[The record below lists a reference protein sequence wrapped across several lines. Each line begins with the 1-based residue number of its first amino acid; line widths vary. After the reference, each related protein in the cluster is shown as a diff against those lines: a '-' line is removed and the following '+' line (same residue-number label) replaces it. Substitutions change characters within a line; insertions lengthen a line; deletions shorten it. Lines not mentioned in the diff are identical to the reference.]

1 MQVYILKILQY
12 IASYEYLKR
21 GHDLRAGWSVVMG
34 VLGVL
39 GPYCAGI

>member
-1 MQVYILKILQY
+1 MHSVQFENIAIYRI

-34 VLGVL
+34 VLG
-39 GPYCAGI
+39 PYCAGI